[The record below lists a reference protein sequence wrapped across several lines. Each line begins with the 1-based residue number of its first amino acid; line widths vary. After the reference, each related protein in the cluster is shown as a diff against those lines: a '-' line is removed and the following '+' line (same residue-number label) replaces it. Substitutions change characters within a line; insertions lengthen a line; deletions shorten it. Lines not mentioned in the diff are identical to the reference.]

1 MSMLYIHIGTPKT
14 GTTSLQAFLTE
25 HAAALEARGVIYP
38 AVGRTHRGKHHS
50 LKAELRSTVGLGGPA
65 WQELRELRNS
75 KPDHRVLISEESF
88 YYLEPTALTKL
99 RELAG
104 EGPVTILV
112 YFRDYAAH
120 AASLYAQ
127 GTKLARGLVDGDVL
141 GTKAGNELVDFD
153 TFFERYM
160 AKPSHFDIIS
170 RWASVFGWES
180 IRVRPY
186 KRDLLVGGDIIADL
200 LDLLGLSLEGLGI
213 PVSTEVNT
221 APGWKTLETLR
232 ATWLALEKMP
242 GGCIDGRIPT
252 AVRNLCREVVEST
265 FAEDPRIE
273 YLSLA
278 QRERCA
284 QATASDVAALHS
296 KLAPPG
302 LVFPLPV
309 VEGERLFLPTIDRVP
324 IVELADIIAAM
335 AIRLGND
342 RAKQRT
348 KGDLPKSERKA
359 IRAAT
364 KVEKRQKR
372 ASKEASPNSR

>member
-1 MSMLYIHIGTPKT
+1 MLYIHIGTPKT

-120 AASLYAQ
+120 AIVVRKAP
-127 GTKLARGLVDGDVL
+127 LARGLQMAML
-141 GTKAGNELVDFD
+141 GTKAGNELVDFE

-170 RWASVFGWES
+170 RWASKS
-180 IRVRPY
+180 
-186 KRDLLVGGDIIADL
+186 
-200 LDLLGLSLEGLGI
+200 LGI
-213 PVSTEVNT
+213 DQYARTSETCLSAVTSSPIYWTSRLKSRTWDTQVHGSQHGARLEDSRDSSCNM
-221 APGWKTLETLR
+221 AGPGENARRMYRWSN
-232 ATWLALEKMP
+232 P
-242 GGCIDGRIPT
+242 

-284 QATASDVAALHS
+284 QATASDVAALRQS
-296 KLAPPG
+296 WRPG
-302 LVFPLPV
+302 SVFPLPA
-309 VEGERLFLPTIDRVP
+309 EGERLFLPTIDRVP

-348 KGDLPKSERKA
+348 KGDLPKSGAESDQ
-359 IRAAT
+359 AAT

-372 ASKEASPNSR
+372 ASKASPGR